1 MEGTKTLP
9 VPVAAGRGEGQLI
22 AGRYRLAS
30 FHRGDERTE
39 VWRAHDES
47 GDREVTLEF
56 LRDREPAGRERYAAE
71 ARRMAAHAAPTAVR
85 VAAIHDDAEATFV
98 VFEHLVEVNA
108 PANANGA
115 GVGKALRTIKVTE
128 EAPVATTIEPP
139 KIEPPKT
146 EPPKTEP
153 LLRPEM
159 PIIVAS
165 APEVPTPVASSESP
179 SDEVFGTLVSALRT
193 RKLSPADVALL
204 KERAT
209 EITAVLRA
217 WIEDLHLEDIRLDLV
232 VAEARALLER
242 AVDETRVL
250 IDRTDTSVLRSA
262 FARASVASRGLA
274 SIQPRLHLPAPPR
287 IRIPAPHVSRPPRV
301 RTARVKV
308 PVVKTPA
315 MPRAARAPRRPLV
328 RVRWGRVLSRG
339 LTLGVLAV
347 VVMSLPPELTA
358 KIENELRSTLA
369 QVSRAVAPS
378 ESGLARATFE
388 LPPLSAYG
396 ATFESQAPYPTASP
410 NGTVEWV
417 VALRNTGSV
426 GWYRGIDGAQASL
439 ALADGTS
446 AGVQSTPYVG
456 PGQVGWF
463 VVHFRAQSQ
472 PGTYNVAFLPR
483 IDGRGPLRD
492 LGIHAT
498 VTVSANP

>member
-1 MEGTKTLP
+1 VEGTKTLP
-9 VPVAAGRGEGQLI
+9 VPVAEGRREGQLI

-56 LRDREPAGRERYAAE
+56 LRDREPAGRERYVAE
-71 ARRMAAHAAPTAVR
+71 ARRMAAVAAPTAVR

-108 PANANGA
+108 PANAHGA

-128 EAPVATTIEPP
+128 QPPAVTTIEPA
-139 KIEPPKT
+139 
-146 EPPKTEP
+146 EP

-165 APEVPTPVASSESP
+165 VPEVPISVASVPEVPTPVASSESS
-179 SDEVFGTLVSALRT
+179 SDEVFGTLVSALRA

-204 KERAT
+204 KESAA
-209 EITAVLRA
+209 EVTAVLRA

-242 AVDETRVL
+242 AVAETRVL
-250 IDRTDTSVLRSA
+250 MDRTDTSILSSA
-262 FARASVASRGLA
+262 FARAKAASRGLA

-287 IRIPAPHVSRPPRV
+287 VRISAPHVSRPPRV

-315 MPRAARAPRRPLV
+315 MPRAPRAPRRPLV

-369 QVSRAVAPS
+369 QVSRAVPS

-396 ATFESQAPYPTASP
+396 AAFESQAPYPTASP

-472 PGTYNVAFLPR
+472 PGTYSVSFLPR
-483 IDGRGPLRD
+483 IDGRGSLPD